1 MKKWVKKLR
10 GIAFAALLTVALSG
24 KAYAE
29 TDEGQIPETPPQ
41 FIAPASETASP
52 DAAAPVSE
60 NDVPVEETQQSSDG
74 SADDGDEVQTPSNE
88 FATMPAAGSSATA
101 GSPDG
106 TDTVPGATDLNDNGD
121 TVSTVTTDP
130 SDNGDTAPA
139 AVTDPNGNG
148 DVVPTVT
155 TDPNDSSDVVPTV
168 ITDPNDSSDVVP
180 AVTTDSSDNG
190 DTASTVTA
198 INTCDNGAGDSAL
211 TIGSSDGGDGNTVV
225 TTNPSEDS
233 NIILTGA
240 FMTAFGADAGIS
252 GSNDI
257 LGATDGNLTDNGQT
271 DPATMPA
278 TDGTDPE
285 DGGDVDPVSDPD
297 AEGDTSFWDLGNDE
311 YIMVDHDGTEE
322 LESEGNITVYVAGLN
337 HVNSISGN
345 GTATVYGTGI
355 LLIDYFDNDL
365 DLVIKP
371 LEGIGYEGIL
381 NDETVGA
388 EGVGAA
394 VFIWD
399 EESESYVLSNE
410 GVFGI
415 LDEDYY
421 LDKNHLQNA
430 LGYRFVIPADE
441 ALLLCGTGAEV
452 IEDEEGNVTVN
463 YYHGT
468 HHDYKCSNWNNVYE
482 HVGTLTIGEG
492 VELVVDVNES
502 THRSGAIILQNL
514 KSLGGTDS
522 HDGCRH
528 PSLVVTDGGTLTL
541 EESGLGGAVFGLRWG
556 QDYNNRAG
564 TITIEPGAK
573 LRGDGHIEVSTIVF
587 SDPEAVTDCEIM
599 LVADHFYLNGSGTYT
614 GLNIKNSTVHLEKG
628 HAEVSNLT
636 AAFCVIILRG
646 DPNGETIDIASVID
660 GTDIS
665 LRVYDS
671 RYPVTITGNIQR
683 SGVIKLDWGIF
694 ILAEGL
700 TLDETSI
707 DEMSGAIVYNYTGT
721 SEEVILEE
729 NLALLHIV
737 PDNMTPVHNS
747 GDTIPVSGVYLDE
760 HYGKSNMS
768 STIEIKDTGTNT
780 SITAGYDSSLELT
793 IPMSDGGGL
802 LEIIDA
808 YKSELGVGTGEDG
821 ILPYV
826 QVLRMDANG
835 DISFTEYQV
844 SNGEVFRIVNYN
856 TGERVQINED
866 GMDGVM
872 AIRVVLRGATAK
884 VEPESPATRTNT
896 TFTGSGILGKKGN
909 NSSSN
914 RDNGDGN
921 GDNGDGNGDNGDGN
935 GDNGNG
941 NGDNGNGNG
950 DNGNGNGGNMG
961 DTSNDSTE
969 TATIHTGEN
978 TNSSFWV
985 EQITVGEQYVLHA
998 TEGEK
1003 TLNEVGGHVKVVIPW
1018 ELSPIGAAQKVYA
1031 VFRDANNT
1039 LKAFRVSYSRL
1050 KSELSFDTDMLGDFT
1065 LVAFDFDGVEFSPE
1079 FYEALE
1085 KIVEI

>member
-1 MKKWVKKLR
+1 M
-10 GIAFAALLTVALSG
+10 
-24 KAYAE
+24 
-29 TDEGQIPETPPQ
+29 
-41 FIAPASETASP
+41 
-52 DAAAPVSE
+52 
-60 NDVPVEETQQSSDG
+60 EETQQSSDG
-74 SADDGDEVQTPSNE
+74 SADDGDEAQTPSNE
-88 FATMPAAGSSATA
+88 FAAMPAAGSSATA
-101 GSPDG
+101 VSPDG
-106 TDTVPGATDLNDNGD
+106 SDTAPAAADPNDNGD
-121 TVSTVTTDP
+121 TGPDMTTAS
-130 SDNGDTAPA
+130 SDNGDTTPA
-139 AVTDPNGNG
+139 VTTDPNGNG

-180 AVTTDSSDNG
+180 AVTTDPSDNG
-190 DTASTVTA
+190 DTAPTVTA
-198 INTCDNGAGDSAL
+198 INICDNGAGDSAL

-233 NIILTGA
+233 NVIPTGA
-240 FMTAFGADAGIS
+240 FMTAFGADSGIS

-278 TDGTDPE
+278 TDGTGPE
-285 DGGDVDPVSDPD
+285 EGGDVDPVSDPD
-297 AEGDTSFWDLGNDE
+297 AEENTSFWDLGDDE
-311 YIMVDHDGTEE
+311 YILVDHDGMEE

-337 HVNSISGN
+337 HISSISGN

-355 LLIDYFDNDL
+355 LLIDYFDNDI
-365 DLVIKP
+365 DLVIEP
-371 LEGIGYEGIL
+371 LEGMGYEEIL

-388 EGVGAA
+388 DGVGAA

-399 EESESYVLSNE
+399 EGSESYVLSNQ
-410 GVFGI
+410 GIFGI

-421 LDKNHLQNA
+421 LDKDHLQNA

-441 ALLLCGTGAEV
+441 ALLLCGTGAEA

-468 HHDYKCSNWNNVYE
+468 HHDYKLSNWSNWDNVYE
-482 HVGTLTIGEG
+482 HAGTLTIGEG

-541 EESGLGGAVFGLRWG
+541 EESGLGGAVFGLGWG

-646 DPNGETIDIASVID
+646 DPNGETINIASVID

-694 ILAEGL
+694 ILAKGL

-737 PDNMTPVHNS
+737 PDKDKMPPVHNS

-780 SITAGYDSSLELT
+780 SITVGYDSSLELT
-793 IPMSDGGGL
+793 IPMSDGDGGGL

-826 QVLRMDANG
+826 QVLRMDAN
-835 DISFTEYQV
+835 DNISFTEYQV
-844 SNGEVFRIVNYN
+844 RNGEVFRIVNYN

-866 GMDGVM
+866 GMDGVI
-872 AIRVVLRGATAK
+872 AIRVVLRGATAT

-896 TFTGSGILGKKGN
+896 TFTGSGILGNKGN

-914 RDNGDGN
+914 SDNGNGN
-921 GDNGDGNGDNGDGN
+921 GDNGNGNGDNGNGNGDNGNGN

-1003 TLNEVGGHVKVVIPW
+1003 TFNEVGGHVKVVIPW
-1018 ELSPIGAAQKVYA
+1018 ELSPMGAGQKVYA

-1050 KSELSFDTDMLGDFT
+1050 KSEMSFVTDCLGEFI
-1065 LVAFDFDGVEFSPE
+1065 LVEFDFEGVEFSPE